1 MKNDRNK
8 QKLSHHP
15 ALRNTTLPDLPVI
28 QWLAETLCFHCRG
41 HGFNLWLEKLHLPCS
56 LAEQKKKRK
65 EIAHSHHCGNP
76 LPHWH
81 PASPLLPRGEQCSQ
95 LCAKYPP
102 QIFKNFYFTYV

>member
-56 LAEQKKKRK
+56 LAERKKKK
-65 EIAHSHHCGNP
+65 KGNCT
-76 LPHWH
+76 LPSLWEPPPTLAPCQP
-81 PASPLLPRGEQCSQ
+81 PA
-95 LCAKYPP
+95 P
-102 QIFKNFYFTYV
+102 QG